1 MVAAALGC
9 ISTTLLAQ
17 NDYVVGPQDVLA
29 ITVFDH
35 DDLSGSYEV
44 AAGGTLAFPLI
55 GRVEAAG
62 LTLREL
68 ETAVAE
74 RLAEGY
80 LRHPQVAVAVAEY
93 RSQEVF
99 VLGEVR
105 SPGTYPFAGQM
116 TLIEALARAGSATRA
131 AGNEV
136 LVIRR
141 SDDQNAAGT
150 DDDAVATDEIIR
162 VDLSKLHQGSPD
174 ENVILLA
181 GDMVIVQQAE
191 LVYVFGHVASPGG
204 YPFEPNTT
212 VLQALSLAGGVTDRG
227 ATGRIDILRK
237 SLMVSSRRSVLNSM
251 TSCRQET
258 PSSSRSGISSWSEL
272 LPMQKQPSDP
282 SNFTGSQ
289 AAEQGQPSSGVFP
302 CLLQAAL
309 GRPASISDRGGR
321 ERHQH
326 LPDGT
331 SIRLDRTDLD

>member
-1 MVAAALGC
+1 MKIQRLVVAAALGC

-150 DDDAVATDEIIR
+150 DDDAVATNEIIR

-204 YPFEPNTT
+204 YPF
-212 VLQALSLAGGVTDRG
+212 
-227 ATGRIDILRK
+227 
-237 SLMVSSRRSVLNSM
+237 
-251 TSCRQET
+251 
-258 PSSSRSGISSWSEL
+258 
-272 LPMQKQPSDP
+272 
-282 SNFTGSQ
+282 
-289 AAEQGQPSSGVFP
+289 
-302 CLLQAAL
+302 
-309 GRPASISDRGGR
+309 
-321 ERHQH
+321 
-326 LPDGT
+326 
-331 SIRLDRTDLD
+331 